1 MLGLFVH
8 SPWPAVSVWPCSAV
22 PEMLGAVTFTGGPPT
37 IFLEIVDTVE
47 ALPAEDR
54 RHPYRITA
62 AGREHLRVRL
72 SEAARI
78 AQVGL
83 RRIAEALP

>member
-1 MLGLFVH
+1 M
-8 SPWPAVSVWPCSAV
+8 
-22 PEMLGAVTFTGGPPT
+22 
-37 IFLEIVDTVE
+37 E
-47 ALPAEDR
+47 ALPEEDR

-62 AGREHLRVRL
+62 EGREQLRVRL